1 MLYFLHNVA
10 CPRVAC
16 LLMLMLLSCVGSASA
31 QQTLSIDIFGPG
43 QHQLNMVMAKPLHLE
58 PGVPEPQEAW
68 KLNDH
73 LRSCLGFMPFLRL
86 VPGSEVI
93 GGDALDGVTAQDID
107 FRRFRLDRIDL
118 VLTAGWGGDSGIGPV
133 ELRVYETF
141 EQRLVLGKAYSG
153 VTPEELPEIAARFCA
168 DLMAE
173 LTGQGDFFRST
184 LAVVKTHGQNKEI
197 WTGSP
202 LGRGLRQI
210 TSLGGISMSPA
221 WSRDGRSLAF
231 TLIIDGRH
239 YLALLDRN
247 NLEVRR
253 VRLPGNTVISPVFHP
268 GGDVVVSLDPD
279 GRPDIYQ
286 LSKDLKIDRKLVQ
299 SWAIDISPSFDETG
313 TKMAF
318 VSSRLGNPH
327 IFVMDMNTGDV
338 RRVTYEGT
346 YNTNPSLSP
355 DGRLVV
361 FSRQTSQGH
370 RIFLH
375 DLATGRERQLT
386 FGPRND
392 VSPAW
397 APDGFFVA
405 FCSNRSGQ
413 YKIYLTT
420 RHGDEPRMA
429 PLGEGEFASPAWVRQ
444 P

>member
-1 MLYFLHNVA
+1 MLYF
-10 CPRVAC
+10 PRSTLVLRVVYA
-16 LLMLMLLSCVGSASA
+16 LMLMLLCCFSSAWA
-31 QQTLSIDIFGPG
+31 QQALSIDIYGPG
-43 QHQLNMVMAKPLHLE
+43 QHQLNLVMAKPLHLE
-58 PGVPEPQEAW
+58 PGVPEPPEALI
-68 KLNDH
+68 LNNH

-86 VPGSEVI
+86 VSGSEVI
-93 GGDALDGVTAQDID
+93 GGDVLAGVTAKDID
-107 FRRFRLDRIDL
+107 FRRFRLDRVDL
-118 VLTAGWGGDSGIGPV
+118 VLTSGWGGNAGLGPV

-141 EQRLVLGKAYSG
+141 EQRLILGKSYSG
-153 VTPEELPEIAARFCA
+153 VTREELPEVAARFCA
-168 DLMAE
+168 DLMAA

-197 WTGSP
+197 WTASP
-202 LGRGLRQI
+202 LGRGLQQL
-210 TSLGGISMSPA
+210 TTLGGISMSPA

-231 TLIIDGRH
+231 TLINEGRH

-247 NLEVRR
+247 SMEVRR
-253 VRLPGNTVISPVFHP
+253 IRLPGNSVISPAFHP
-268 GGDVVVSLDPD
+268 GGDIVVSLDPD

-286 LSKDLKIDRKLVQ
+286 LGKDLKIDRKLVQ
-299 SWAIDISPSFDETG
+299 SWAIDISPSFDESG
-313 TKMAF
+313 TKMVF

-327 IFVMDMNTGDV
+327 IFFMDMNTGDV

-355 DGRLVV
+355 DGRMVV
-361 FSRQTSQGH
+361 FSRQTNQGH
-370 RIFLH
+370 RIFLN
-375 DLATGRERQLT
+375 DLTTGRERQLT

-405 FCSNRSGQ
+405 FSSNRSGQ

-444 P
+444 Q

>member
-1 MLYFLHNVA
+1 MSFFARRSLCFTV
-10 CPRVAC
+10 P
-16 LLMLMLLSCVGSASA
+16 LLVMLMCHACTASA
-31 QQTLSIDIFGPG
+31 QQTLDIDIFGPG
-43 QHQLNMVMAKPLHLE
+43 QHQLNLVMAKPLSLAPGQDEPPEAEELE
-58 PGVPEPQEAW
+58 KQ
-68 KLNDH
+68 
-73 LRSCLGFMPFLRL
+73 LRFCLEFMPFLRL
-86 VPGSEVI
+86 VPGEEI
-93 GGDALDGVTAQDID
+93 LGGDVLAGVTSQDID
-107 FRRFRLDRIDL
+107 FRRFRLERVDL
-118 VLTAGWGGDSGIGPV
+118 VLTAGWGGGPGLGPV

-153 VTPEELPEIAARFCA
+153 VTRDELAEIAARFCA
-168 DLMAE
+168 DLMTA
-173 LTGQGDFFRST
+173 LTGQGGFFRST

-197 WTGSP
+197 WSASP
-202 LGRGLRQI
+202 LGRKMSQL

-221 WSRDGRSLAF
+221 WSRDGKTAAF

-239 YLALLDRN
+239 YLALYN
-247 NLEVRR
+247 NDTKEVRK
-253 VRLPGNTVISPVFHP
+253 VLLPGNSVISPVFHP
-268 GGDVVVSLDPD
+268 SGALVVSLDPE

-286 LSKDLKIDRKLVQ
+286 LDKDLRIDRRLVQ

-313 TKMAF
+313 QKMAF

-327 IFVMDMNTGDV
+327 IFLMDMRTGES

-361 FSRQTSQGH
+361 FSRQTPQGH

-397 APDGFFVA
+397 APDGFFIA
-405 FCSNRSGQ
+405 FSSNRSGQ

-420 RHGDEPRMA
+420 RHGAEPRMA
-429 PLGEGEFASPAWVRQ
+429 PLGEGEFTSPAWMRQ
-444 P
+444 E

>member
-1 MLYFLHNVA
+1 MTVFSRSMHGLRACFLVLT
-10 CPRVAC
+10 
-16 LLMLMLLSCVGSASA
+16 LLLWSTGAALA

-43 QHQLNMVMAKPLHLE
+43 QHQLNMVMAKPLSLTPGQSE
-58 PGVPEPQEAW
+58 PREAW
-68 KLNDH
+68 ILNDY
-73 LRSCLGFMPFLRL
+73 LRSYLEFMPFLRL
-86 VPGSEVI
+86 VPGTEVL
-93 GGDALDGVTAQDID
+93 GGDVLAGVTAQDID
-107 FRRFRLDRIDL
+107 FRRFRLDRVDL
-118 VLTAGWGGDSGIGPV
+118 VLTAGWSGNAGLGPV

-153 VTPEELPEIAARFCA
+153 VTRDELPEVAARFCA

-184 LAVVKTHGQNKEI
+184 LAVVKTHGQDKEI
-197 WTGSP
+197 WAASP
-202 LGRGLRQI
+202 LGRNMRQI

-221 WSRDGRSLAF
+221 WSRDGQTLAF

-239 YLALLDRN
+239 YLALLDKN
-247 NLEVRR
+247 SNEVRR
-253 VRLPGNTVISPVFHP
+253 VRLPGNSVISPSFSP
-268 GGDVVVSLDPD
+268 EGRLAVSLDPD

-286 LSKDLKIDRKLVQ
+286 LSSDLRVDRKLVQ
-299 SWAIDISPSFDETG
+299 SWAIDISPSFDASG
-313 TKMAF
+313 TRMAF

-327 IFVMDMNTGDV
+327 IFLMDMNTGDV

-346 YNTNPSLSP
+346 YNTNPGLSP
-355 DGRLVV
+355 DGRMVV

-375 DLATGRERQLT
+375 DLTTGRERQLT

-397 APDGFFVA
+397 APDSYFIA
-405 FCSNRSGQ
+405 FSSNRSGE

-420 RHGDEPRMA
+420 RHGDQPRMA
-429 PLGEGEFASPAWVRQ
+429 PLGDGEFASPAWVRQ
-444 P
+444 E

>member
-1 MLYFLHNVA
+1 MCVFSRRNLFFSALLYLF
-10 CPRVAC
+10 C
-16 LLMLMLLSCVGSASA
+16 LCHLPTASA
-31 QQTLSIDIFGPG
+31 QQTLNIDIFGPG
-43 QHQLNMVMAKPLHLE
+43 QHQLNLVMAKPLSVAPGRVE
-58 PGVPEPQEAW
+58 PPEAGELDNQ
-68 KLNDH
+68 
-73 LRSCLGFMPFLRL
+73 LRSYLEFMPFLRL
-86 VPGSEVI
+86 VPGTEI
-93 GGDALDGVTAQDID
+93 LGGDVLSGVTAQDID
-107 FRRFRLDRIDL
+107 FRRFRLERVDL
-118 VLTAGWGGDSGIGPV
+118 VLTAGWGGGPGLGPV

-153 VTPEELPEIAARFCA
+153 VTREELPEIAARFCA
-168 DLMAE
+168 DLMTA

-184 LAVVKTHGQNKEI
+184 LAVVKAHGQNKEI
-197 WTGSP
+197 WAASP
-202 LGRGLRQI
+202 LGQRLRQL

-221 WSRDGRSLAF
+221 WSRDGRMVAF

-239 YLALLDRN
+239 HLAVLNKDTK
-247 NLEVRR
+247 EVRK
-253 VRLPGNTVISPVFHP
+253 VQLPGNSVISPVFHP
-268 GGDVVVSLDPD
+268 NGSLVVSLDPD

-286 LSKDLKIDRKLVQ
+286 LDKDLRIERKLVQ

-313 TKMAF
+313 SKMAF

-327 IFVMDMNTGDV
+327 IFLMDMHSGES

-355 DGRLVV
+355 DGRMVV
-361 FSRQTSQGH
+361 FSRQTPQGH

-397 APDGFFVA
+397 ASDGFFIA
-405 FCSNRSGQ
+405 FSSNRSGV

-420 RHGDEPRMA
+420 RHGAEPRMA
-429 PLGEGEFASPAWVRQ
+429 PLGEGDFSSPAWMRQ
-444 P
+444 D